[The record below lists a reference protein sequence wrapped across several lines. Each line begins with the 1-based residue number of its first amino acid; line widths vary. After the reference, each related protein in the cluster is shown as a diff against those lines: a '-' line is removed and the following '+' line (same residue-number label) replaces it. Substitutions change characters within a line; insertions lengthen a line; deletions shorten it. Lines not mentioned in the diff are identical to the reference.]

1 MSENLYTVKDVQRV
15 REFLIEEQSN
25 IDALTELEIL
35 PKQAVLDHSH
45 DTQYVRAVIS
55 RQANAFLGK
64 LENNFVRYLRHWYP
78 ETLSTFLRKAANY
91 LEKPDDQRWVHPGW
105 IKKVTAG
112 FNKLP
117 EAQKDV
123 VLLNLG
129 YEKGKNSTE
138 RKATFKTLT
147 LDRSLGYEKVISEIT
162 KAALRA

>member
-105 IKKVTAG
+105 I
-112 FNKLP
+112 
-117 EAQKDV
+117 
-123 VLLNLG
+123 NLG